1 MLVLGFKE
9 IKARVSL
16 VDMHYLIAEFQNVG
30 FADVPTLNLVQWLT
44 ISCRSVNS
52 VVVSALALKAH
63 IFRSTDY
70 RFWSRFESD

>member
-44 ISCRSVNS
+44 VLVAASIV
-52 VVVSALALKAH
+52 
-63 IFRSTDY
+63 
-70 RFWSRFESD
+70 

>member
-44 ISCRSVNS
+44 TSCQSVNS
-52 VVVSALALKAH
+52 VVDSAVAHKAYMS
-63 IFRSTDY
+63 RSAG
-70 RFWSRFESD
+70 

>member
-30 FADVPTLNLVQWLT
+30 FADVPTLNLLQWLT
-44 ISCRSVNS
+44 TPYQSVNS
-52 VVVSALALKAH
+52 VVDRAVAHKAYMSCSAG
-63 IFRSTDY
+63 Y

>member
-30 FADVPTLNLVQWLT
+30 FADVPTLNLLQWLT
-44 ISCRSVNS
+44 TSCQSVNS
-52 VVVSALALKAH
+52 VVDSAVAHKAH
-63 IFRSTDY
+63 MSRSADY
-70 RFWSRFESD
+70 TLFFYKNQ